1 MYCINCGKKL
11 DDNENQKF
19 CPFCGYQI
27 AGKEKEVTETVEK
40 EDIKKAVQETIKESM
55 AEVVKEKGKINYQP
69 IELIMMLGIALATAL
84 LFLKW
89 INVDVGVLRNFNLSD
104 IPGVG
109 WLFGLGYTN
118 KISILSLI
126 ALSGELG
133 LNGSDKFMMFA
144 YIISV
149 LLAVISLISF
159 WSRGKTFYF
168 SAISFSV
175 MMCVTSLGGL
185 FFIKYTN
192 ELIKVMIHQLSG
204 MNIGGA
210 LFGDVFTA
218 NIFLFIEF
226 GLGVAGIIVGIHT
239 YRVNKDRL
247 LKEKKASRTNC
258 LLKVSSII
266 LAVFGCLFVLF
277 GIFGFYSALSY
288 DDDKLNT
295 FLVSLLFIIGG
306 VIHIIIGI
314 CGIKRKDLYI
324 LFNRARQVASLEI
337 CIVLFYVIYISIY
350 GRSMGWHIYYAESL
364 IAGGIVYLPMVIY
377 SILLFFI
384 IRKKKGAK

>member
-27 AGKEKEVTETVEK
+27 AGKEKEVSETVEK

-55 AEVVKEKGKINYQP
+55 AEVVKDKGKINYQP

-84 LFLKW
+84 LFSKW
-89 INVDVGVLRNFNLSD
+89 INVDVGMLRNFNLND
-104 IPGVG
+104 IPLVG

-149 LLAVISLISF
+149 VLAVISLISF
-159 WSRGKTFYF
+159 WSRGKAFYF
-168 SAISFSV
+168 SAIAFSI

-204 MNIGGA
+204 MNIGGV

-218 NIFLFIEF
+218 NVFLFIEF
-226 GLGVAGIIVGIHT
+226 GIGVAGIIVGIHT
-239 YRVNKDRL
+239 YRINKSRL
-247 LKEKKASRTNC
+247 LEERQKGIKNST
-258 LLKVSSII
+258 VIISSI
-266 LAVFGCLFVLF
+266 
-277 GIFGFYSALSY
+277 
-288 DDDKLNT
+288 
-295 FLVSLLFIIGG
+295 LFI
-306 VIHIIIGI
+306 
-314 CGIKRKDLYI
+314 
-324 LFNRARQVASLEI
+324 
-337 CIVLFYVIYISIY
+337 
-350 GRSMGWHIYYAESL
+350 
-364 IAGGIVYLPMVIY
+364 IY
-377 SILLFFI
+377 SILITLFGGYGIIVLILYNNVIRHLDMTIGCIFILVGGMMQLILGGYGLKQKNLHRLSKYMNKIVFLPFIEFVLWILIASVFIWHSFSGCSASIFFLFFFIFCFPI
-384 IRKKKGAK
+384 IAYWGVLTMYMKKIKL